1 MKPTVTWIVIAD
13 GDQAKIFEHDG
24 PGKGMHALKDLM
36 SEQAH
41 LKAADIMADKPGRSS
56 NPSSPGTRAAV
67 DYKTNP
73 VDVRERRFVEQLA
86 ETLEKKRSEGR
97 FQRLVIAAAP
107 AALGD
112 LRPALSDAVK
122 QTIIAELP
130 KDLTNIPTPQLAEHF
145 DGLIAI

>member
-24 PGKGMHALKDLM
+24 PGRGMHALKDLM
-36 SEQAH
+36 TEQAH

-73 VDVRERRFVEQLA
+73 VEVRERRFVEQLA
-86 ETLEKKRSEGR
+86 AMLDEKHGEGR

-122 QTIIAELP
+122 ATVLAELP
-130 KDLTNIPTPQLAEHF
+130 KDLTNIPTPQLAGHF
-145 DGLIAI
+145 DGLIAV

>member
-24 PGKGMHALKDLM
+24 PGKGLHAVKDLM
-36 SEQAH
+36 TEQAH
-41 LKAADIMADKPGRSS
+41 LRAADIMADKPGRSS

-73 VDVRERRFVEQLA
+73 VEVRERRFIVDLA
-86 ETLEKKRSEGR
+86 AMLDEKHTEGR

-112 LRPALSDAVK
+112 LRPALSEAVK
-122 QTIIAELP
+122 TTILAELP
-130 KDLTNIPTPQLAEHF
+130 KDLTNIPTAQLAEHF
-145 DGLIAI
+145 DGLIAV